1 MDVVKESGEN
11 FSIVSLIRENESNV
25 LRKALG
31 MSSTTVLTWPD
42 VQRYVSNFNFKDIS
56 ISKHPLVQKKIK
68 IMRDVGSMTKTF
80 RECWMVATVDDVL
93 LFYDEIDDKKAET
106 PEF

>member
-1 MDVVKESGEN
+1 MDVVKESGDN

-25 LRKALG
+25 LRKTLG
-31 MSSTTVLTWPD
+31 MSSSTALTWPD